1 MTHTDVRSSITI
13 EGIQETAIT
22 NYFATINRE
31 DFVATAALF
40 AQDGELK
47 APFENPIVG
56 QKAIANYLA
65 KEAKG
70 MKLLPKKGTLIN
82 EDGIDRFKV
91 TGKVKTPLFSVHV
104 AWYFCLNEK
113 QEIARARIKLLASP
127 QELLGLKQTKENSI
141 RVNP

>member
-70 MKLLPKKGTLIN
+70 MKLLPKQGTFVN
-82 EDGIDRFKV
+82 EDGIDSFKV
-91 TGKVKTPLFSVHV
+91 TGKVKTPLFGVHV
-104 AWYFCLNEK
+104 AWYFRLNNER
-113 QEIARARIKLLASP
+113 EITQARIKLLASP
-127 QELLGLKQTKENSI
+127 QELLGLKQTREKSE
-141 RVNP
+141 